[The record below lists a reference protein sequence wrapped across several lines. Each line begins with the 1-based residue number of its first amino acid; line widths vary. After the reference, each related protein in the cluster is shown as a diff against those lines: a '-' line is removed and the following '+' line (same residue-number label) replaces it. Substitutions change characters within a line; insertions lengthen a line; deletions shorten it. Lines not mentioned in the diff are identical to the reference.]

1 MDKIGA
7 LPGIPSVSASTG
19 MPIIGVNFGM
29 PFNLAGQ
36 AVEDPSSRPGAG
48 FNMVTPE
55 YFRTFG
61 IRMITGRTFTEQ
73 DVAGSV
79 PVAVVNETFLK
90 KYLSKVDPLTQRRVV
105 EHLIPAVNKLG
116 SPIEWQ
122 IVGVYHDVH
131 NGGVRREGFPEI
143 DVPFWQS
150 PWPQAGLA
158 VRTFANP
165 PRITKSLTALLPTLH
180 PY

>member
-1 MDKIGA
+1 MDKMGG
-7 LPGIPSVSASTG
+7 LPGITSVSASTG

-73 DVAGSV
+73 DVPGTV
-79 PVAVVNETFLK
+79 PVTVVNQPSL
-90 KYLSKVDPLTQRRVV
+90 
-105 EHLIPAVNKLG
+105 N
-116 SPIEWQ
+116 
-122 IVGVYHDVH
+122 
-131 NGGVRREGFPEI
+131 
-143 DVPFWQS
+143 
-150 PWPQAGLA
+150 
-158 VRTFANP
+158 
-165 PRITKSLTALLPTLH
+165 KSLPHSTPPT
-180 PY
+180 